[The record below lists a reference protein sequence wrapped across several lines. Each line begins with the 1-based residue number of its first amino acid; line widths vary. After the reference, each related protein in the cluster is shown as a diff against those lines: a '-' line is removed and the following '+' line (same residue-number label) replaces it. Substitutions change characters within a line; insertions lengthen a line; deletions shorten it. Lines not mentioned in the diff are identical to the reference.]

1 MPTRNVKERLT
12 YEQSEALGEAL
23 REEGV
28 QRGDV
33 QRGDV
38 QRTDV
43 QRGDVQRGRCLLVAQ
58 LWVPSLATLCRQ
70 EQPLHKQSAPN
81 LSLRLYP
88 RLRLPFYEKG

>member
-1 MPTRNVKERLT
+1 MPTRNVKESLT

-23 REEGV
+23 REEG
-28 QRGDV
+28 
-33 QRGDV
+33 
-38 QRTDV
+38 V

-88 RLRLPFYEKG
+88 RLPLPFYEKG